1 MLSYDTN
8 KMGPLI
14 SKVPPDMPK
23 ELLPGSYINHTSSD
37 MRRKDVIATKVPE
50 AAGMAAVE
58 QPATDQFIKN
68 TSDAILK
75 GIPEVLHDPYRVN
88 LSESDLEIRPKPGE
102 WVGNQKTMTRI
113 EYIQYVREQCEKE
126 LLSYIP
132 KRPVE
137 INTQK
142 IELEEDVR
150 EEVQGLP
157 EAPLVKE
164 TTMETKLDLPLV
176 MKEKLEE
183 GLTMEQMKE
192 SKKSNFIRR
201 LWIRSIVAMCLFIGL
216 VSFDLLNIHIG
227 STRISDV
234 KNVVANNTTIQKIE
248 RIVSDFAENTVLPV
262 FGVDK
267 KEDQ

>member
-1 MLSYDTN
+1 MLSYDS
-8 KMGPLI
+8 KQMGPLI
-14 SKVPPDMPK
+14 SKAPPDIPK
-23 ELLPGSYINHTSSD
+23 ELLPGSYINHSSSD
-37 MRRKDVIATKVPE
+37 LRRKDVIATKVPE

-58 QPATDQFIKN
+58 QPVNEQFIKN

-88 LSESDLEIRPKPGE
+88 LTESDLKIRPKPGE
-102 WVGNQKTMTRI
+102 WASNHKTMTRV

-142 IELEEDVR
+142 IEFE
-150 EEVQGLP
+150 EEVVEEVKGLP
-157 EAPLVKE
+157 EAPLTKE
-164 TTMETKLDLPLV
+164 TTMESKLELPLV

-183 GLTMEQMKE
+183 GLTMEQVKE
-192 SKKSNFIRR
+192 SNKSNFFRR

-216 VSFDLLNIHIG
+216 VSLDLLNVHVG
-227 STRISDV
+227 STRIRDV

-262 FGVDK
+262 FGIDK
-267 KEDQ
+267 LEDQ